1 MFDFTEFDKKV
12 DSAALAQE
20 VKEAPDFAD
29 VKKGD
34 YIVSLEKM
42 ELTVT
47 KQDQKP
53 MFAAQ
58 FKIKEGDKY
67 RVQDFE
73 GKVLA
78 IDNGK
83 KNVTSNFTVSRE
95 SYGVRVEKLF
105 PFNSPW
111 IQAIKVVK
119 KNASWRSK
127 LYTERTFCSHKAVR
141 KIVKK

>member
-1 MFDFTEFDKKV
+1 MAIKLLEKINAEQTAKLADKKFPEFH
-12 DSAALAQE
+12 A
-20 VKEAPDFAD
+20 
-29 VKKGD
+29 GD
-34 YIVSLEKM
+34 TVRVS
-42 ELTVT
+42 VR
-47 KQDQKP
+47 
-53 MFAAQ
+53 
-58 FKIKEGDKY
+58 IKEGEKT

-78 IDNGK
+78 IDNGT
-83 KNVTSNFTVSRE
+83 KNASGNFTVSRD

-119 KNASWRSK
+119 KGTARRAK

-141 KIVKK
+141 KLVKK

>member
-1 MFDFTEFDKKV
+1 MGIKLIDKINAEQTAKLAEKNFPEFHTG
-12 DSAALAQE
+12 
-20 VKEAPDFAD
+20 D
-29 VKKGD
+29 VVR
-34 YIVSLEKM
+34 VSI
-42 ELTVT
+42 
-47 KQDQKP
+47 
-53 MFAAQ
+53 
-58 FKIKEGDKY
+58 KIKEGDKY

-119 KNASWRSK
+119 NNASWRSK